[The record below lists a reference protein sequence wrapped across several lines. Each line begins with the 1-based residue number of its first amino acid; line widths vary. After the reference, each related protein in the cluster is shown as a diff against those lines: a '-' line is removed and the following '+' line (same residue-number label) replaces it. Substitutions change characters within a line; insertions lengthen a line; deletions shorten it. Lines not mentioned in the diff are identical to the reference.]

1 MMWWPMTRQ
10 WTSGKPAPKKNW
22 LYPSSAVVGLAL
34 SATAALAMGY
44 DSLACPELAERR
56 IEFFTTNG
64 FCNPAKADAKDCK
77 PIAKGSEAELPE
89 AARTQ
94 VSLIVRTELR
104 KECPAK

>member
-1 MMWWPMTRQ
+1 M
-10 WTSGKPAPKKNW
+10 
-22 LYPSSAVVGLAL
+22 PSCRSTFVLG
-34 SATAALAMGY
+34 AAAGIVFSTLPVLAMGY

-77 PIAKGSEAELPE
+77 PIAKDSDAELPD

-94 VSLIVRTELR
+94 VMLIVRTELR

>member
-1 MMWWPMTRQ
+1 MARKFWLSIMV
-10 WTSGKPAPKKNW
+10 SG
-22 LYPSSAVVGLAL
+22 VVAGIL
-34 SATAALAMGY
+34 SPLPALAMGY

-56 IEFFTTNG
+56 IEFFTSNG

-77 PIAKGSEAELPE
+77 PIVKDAEADLPE

-94 VSLIVRTELR
+94 VTLIVRTELR

>member
-1 MMWWPMTRQ
+1 M
-10 WTSGKPAPKKNW
+10 
-22 LYPSSAVVGLAL
+22 PSRRSMSLWAAAAGLVVSALP
-34 SATAALAMGY
+34 ALAMGY

-56 IEFFTTNG
+56 IEFFTNNG

-77 PIAKGSEAELPE
+77 PIASGSEAELPE

-94 VSLIVRTELR
+94 VTLIVRTETR

>member
-1 MMWWPMTRQ
+1 M
-10 WTSGKPAPKKNW
+10 
-22 LYPSSAVVGLAL
+22 PSRRSIFVLGAAAGLAL
-34 SATAALAMGY
+34 SALPALAMGY

-77 PIAKGSEAELPE
+77 PIAIGSEAELPE

-94 VSLIVRTELR
+94 VTLIVRTELR